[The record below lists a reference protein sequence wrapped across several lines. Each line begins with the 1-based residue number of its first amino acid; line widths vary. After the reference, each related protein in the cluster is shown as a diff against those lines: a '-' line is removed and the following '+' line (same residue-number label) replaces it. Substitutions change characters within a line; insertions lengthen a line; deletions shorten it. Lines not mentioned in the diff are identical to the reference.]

1 MKKKVEMLN
10 SDIWSAKLAYWILV
24 LKVAIMFVFTIDG
37 DRYYIWQFVGLEQ
50 NYLKKNSNQATDFQ
64 TIVEFHCRLKDLNA
78 VKPKMMLLRV
88 SYIFR
93 NFKKSIICH
102 WQAYHFS
109 FQLKSQK
116 FHRLP
121 HHSRVCRCP
130 ICFVDRGVV
139 FSQNLSA
146 FHVWSILCFHI
157 SWLKCVN
164 VST

>member
-88 SYIFR
+88 SYIFKNLNNLMFAMVKHTISR
-93 NFKKSIICH
+93 FSWNPKNFIDFPIIPV
-102 WQAYHFS
+102 Y
-109 FQLKSQK
+109 
-116 FHRLP
+116 
-121 HHSRVCRCP
+121 
-130 ICFVDRGVV
+130 VDAQSV
-139 FSQNLSA
+139 LSTKA
-146 FHVWSILCFHI
+146 
-157 SWLKCVN
+157 
-164 VST
+164 